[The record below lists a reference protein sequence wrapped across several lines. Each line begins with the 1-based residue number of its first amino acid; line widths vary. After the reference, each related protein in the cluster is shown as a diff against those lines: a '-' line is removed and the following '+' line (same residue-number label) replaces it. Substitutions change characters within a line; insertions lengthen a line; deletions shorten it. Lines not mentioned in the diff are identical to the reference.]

1 MKNKNQ
7 RKFNEDNYK
16 KISNELIKNSNL
28 SKEDLLSKFNCTE
41 NGLNSTEVEKRIEKY
56 GFNEINENKKDSIFM
71 QFIKSFMNYFN
82 LVLVLIAI
90 ISYFTNVV
98 LVAPGQAS
106 WSQIIIIIV
115 LILVSGIISF
125 TQEFK
130 SGLAAEELKNLVTT
144 TCSVKRDG
152 KDFEEIDMKNL
163 VVGDIVKLAAGD
175 MIPADLRILECK
187 DLFISQSALTGESE
201 AIEKFSYNTDSKN
214 NIGDLSNI
222 CLLGTNVIS
231 GSALGAVIGTG
242 ETTYFGSMQKNLNTV
257 DEQTSFDKSVEKISK
272 LLLKFM
278 LVMVPIVFVINW
290 IDKGSFVQALL
301 FAVSVAVGLTPVM
314 LPTIVSANLAK
325 GAVKMSKK
333 KTVVKKLKSIQ
344 NFGAMDVLCTDKTGT
359 LTEDKIIVEKH
370 LNLNGEEDHRVLMYG
385 YLNSSFQTGLKNLM
399 DLAIIE
405 FGKAQGFKYLDAVF
419 DKIDEI
425 PFDFNRRR
433 MSVILKGKE
442 ENQGRIITKGALE
455 EMLSIS
461 KYVELNGHTYE
472 LTKERREKVLSTSKK
487 LNAEGMR
494 VIGVAKKDNMPLSTD
509 FGIKDESEMTLI
521 GFIAFLDPPKESA
534 KTAIKA
540 LNNYGVD
547 VKILTG
553 DNEIVTK
560 KVCSEVGLNVNNIV
574 LGNHIDDLSDKELFD
589 LSKNTNV
596 FAKLN
601 PMQKARIV
609 RVLKENGKTVGF
621 MGDGINDAIALKES
635 DVGISVDTAVDIAKE
650 AADIILL
657 EKDLMVLEEGVIE
670 GRKIFANITK
680 YLKMTISSNFGNT
693 ISVMVASIFLPFLPM
708 LPLEILLQTLI
719 YDITQI
725 VIPWDKVD
733 EEYLKVPRK
742 WDGAD
747 IVKFTVIVGPT
758 SSIFDQTTFLLMW
771 FVFGCTTAAK
781 VPMFQT
787 AWFIEGLATQVL
799 VVYMLR
805 TEKVPFFQSNASW
818 QMNVGII
825 LSLAIGWILP
835 YTAIGSIV
843 GMVPVPLIYFA
854 YIAFVIVAYCT
865 LTQLVKMWYIKRYK
879 NWL

>member
-7 RKFNEDNYK
+7 RKFNEDGYK
-16 KISNELIKNSNL
+16 KISNDILENSKL
-28 SKEDLLSKFNCTE
+28 SKKDLFLKFDSSNA
-41 NGLNSTEVEKRIEKY
+41 GLNDSEVSKRIETY
-56 GFNEINENKKDSIFM
+56 GLNESAKEHKDSIIV
-71 QFIKSFMNYFN
+71 QFTKSFMNYFN

-90 ISYFTNVV
+90 ISYFTNVA
-98 LVAPGQAS
+98 LVPASQAS
-106 WSQIIIIIV
+106 WSQIIIIIA
-115 LILVSGIISF
+115 LIFVSGIISF

-130 SGLAAEELKNLVTT
+130 SGLAAESLKNLITT
-144 TCSVKRDG
+144 TSSVKRNNN
-152 KDFEEIDMKNL
+152 DFSEINMVNL

-175 MIPADLRILECK
+175 MIPADIRVLECK
-187 DLFISQSALTGESE
+187 DLFVSQSALTGESE
-201 AIEKFSYNTDSKN
+201 AIEKLSSNEAGHT
-214 NIGDLSNI
+214 NIGDISNV
-222 CLLGTNVIS
+222 CLLGTNVVS
-231 GSALGAVIGTG
+231 GTAIGIVIGTG
-242 ETTYFGSMQKNLNTV
+242 ENTYFGSMQKNLNSV
-257 DEQTSFDKSVEKISK
+257 DEKTSFDKSVEKVSK

-278 LVMVPIVFVINW
+278 LVMVPIVFIINW
-290 IDKGSFVQALL
+290 VDKGSFIQALL

-359 LTEDKIIVEKH
+359 LTEDKIIVERH
-370 LNLNGEEDHRVLMYG
+370 LNLNGEEDNRVLLYG

-405 FGKAQGFKYLDAVF
+405 FGEKKGFKNLNEAF

-433 MSVILKGKE
+433 MSVVLKEKE
-442 ENQGRIITKGALE
+442 GNSAKIITKGALE

-472 LTKERREKVLSTSKK
+472 LTDELTEKVLSKSKK

-494 VIGVAKKDNMPLSTD
+494 VIGVAKKSDMNLNTEFS
-509 FGIKDESEMTLI
+509 INDESDMTLI
-521 GFIAFLDPPKESA
+521 GFLGFLDPPKESA
-534 KTAIKA
+534 KDAIKA
-540 LNNYGVD
+540 LNNYGVN

-560 KVCSEVGLNVNNIV
+560 KVCSEVGLNVDNIV
-574 LGNHIDDLSDKELFD
+574 LGNDIENISDEVLFK
-589 LSKNTNV
+589 LAEKTNV

-609 RVLKENGKTVGF
+609 RVLKANGKTVGF

-680 YLKMTISSNFGNT
+680 YLKMTVSSNFGNT

-733 EEYLKVPRK
+733 EEYLKTPRK

-771 FVFGCTTAAK
+771 FVFGCTSAAK

-805 TEKVPFFQSNASW
+805 TEKIPFFQSNASW
-818 QMNVGII
+818 QMNIGII
-825 LSLAIGWILP
+825 ASLAIGWTLP
-835 YTAIGSIV
+835 YTKLGAIV
-843 GMVPVPLIYFA
+843 GMVPVPLIYFV
-854 YIAFVIVAYCT
+854 YIAFVIIAYCT

>member
-231 GSALGAVIGTG
+231 GSALGTVIGTG

-405 FGKAQGFKYLDAVF
+405 FGKAQGFKDLDAVF

-825 LSLAIGWILP
+825 VSLAIGWILP

-865 LTQLVKMWYIKRYK
+865 LTQFVKMWYIKRYK

>member
-7 RKFNEDNYK
+7 RKFNEENYK

-28 SKEDLLSKFNCTE
+28 PKEDLLRKFSSTT
-41 NGLNSTEVEKRIEKY
+41 NGLSSTEVEKRIEKY
-56 GFNEINENKKDSIFM
+56 GLNAVNESKKDSVLM

-90 ISYFTNVV
+90 ISYFTDVV
-98 LVAPGQAS
+98 LVPPGQAS
-106 WSQIIIIIV
+106 WSQIIIIVV

-125 TQEFK
+125 AQEFK

-152 KDFEEIDMKNL
+152 KDFEEINMKNL
-163 VVGDIVKLAAGD
+163 VVGDIIKLAAGD

-231 GSALGAVIGTG
+231 GSALGVVIGTG
-242 ETTYFGSMQKNLNTV
+242 ETTYFGAMQKNLNTV
-257 DEQTSFDKSVEKISK
+257 DEKTSFDKSVEKVSK

-278 LVMVPIVFVINW
+278 LVMVPIVFIINW
-290 IDKGSFVQALL
+290 IDKGSFLQALL

-405 FGKAQGFKYLDAVF
+405 FGEAQGFKNLDAVF
-419 DKIDEI
+419 DKVDEI

-433 MSVILKGKE
+433 MSVVLKGKE
-442 ENQGRIITKGALE
+442 EDQGRIITKGALE

-494 VIGVAKKDNMPLSTD
+494 VIGVAKKDNMSLSTD
-509 FGIKDESEMTLI
+509 FGVKDESEMTLI

-534 KTAIKA
+534 KAAIKA

-560 KVCSEVGLNVNNIV
+560 KVCAEVGLNINNIV
-574 LGNHIDDLSDKELFD
+574 LGSDIDNLSDKELFN

-680 YLKMTISSNFGNT
+680 YLKMTVSSNFGNT

-865 LTQLVKMWYIKRYK
+865 LTQFVKMWYIKRYK

>member
-231 GSALGAVIGTG
+231 GSALGTVIGTG

-405 FGKAQGFKYLDAVF
+405 FGKAQGFKDLDAVF

-865 LTQLVKMWYIKRYK
+865 LTQFVKMWYIKRYK

>member
-1 MKNKNQ
+1 
-7 RKFNEDNYK
+7 
-16 KISNELIKNSNL
+16 
-28 SKEDLLSKFNCTE
+28 
-41 NGLNSTEVEKRIEKY
+41 
-56 GFNEINENKKDSIFM
+56 
-71 QFIKSFMNYFN
+71 
-82 LVLVLIAI
+82 
-90 ISYFTNVV
+90 
-98 LVAPGQAS
+98 
-106 WSQIIIIIV
+106 
-115 LILVSGIISF
+115 
-125 TQEFK
+125 
-130 SGLAAEELKNLVTT
+130 
-144 TCSVKRDG
+144 
-152 KDFEEIDMKNL
+152 
-163 VVGDIVKLAAGD
+163 
-175 MIPADLRILECK
+175 
-187 DLFISQSALTGESE
+187 
-201 AIEKFSYNTDSKN
+201 
-214 NIGDLSNI
+214 
-222 CLLGTNVIS
+222 
-231 GSALGAVIGTG
+231 
-242 ETTYFGSMQKNLNTV
+242 
-257 DEQTSFDKSVEKISK
+257 
-272 LLLKFM
+272 
-278 LVMVPIVFVINW
+278 
-290 IDKGSFVQALL
+290 
-301 FAVSVAVGLTPVM
+301 
-314 LPTIVSANLAK
+314 
-325 GAVKMSKK
+325 
-333 KTVVKKLKSIQ
+333 
-344 NFGAMDVLCTDKTGT
+344 
-359 LTEDKIIVEKH
+359 
-370 LNLNGEEDHRVLMYG
+370 
-385 YLNSSFQTGLKNLM
+385 
-399 DLAIIE
+399 
-405 FGKAQGFKYLDAVF
+405 
-419 DKIDEI
+419 
-425 PFDFNRRR
+425 
-433 MSVILKGKE
+433 
-442 ENQGRIITKGALE
+442 
-455 EMLSIS
+455 
-461 KYVELNGHTYE
+461 
-472 LTKERREKVLSTSKK
+472 
-487 LNAEGMR
+487 MR

-650 AADIILL
+650 SADIILL

-771 FVFGCTTAAK
+771 FVFGCTTAQK
-781 VPMFQT
+781 FQCSKQ
-787 AWFIEGLATQVL
+787 L
-799 VVYMLR
+799 
-805 TEKVPFFQSNASW
+805 
-818 QMNVGII
+818 
-825 LSLAIGWILP
+825 
-835 YTAIGSIV
+835 GS
-843 GMVPVPLIYFA
+843 
-854 YIAFVIVAYCT
+854 
-865 LTQLVKMWYIKRYK
+865 
-879 NWL
+879 

>member
-405 FGKAQGFKYLDAVF
+405 FGKAQGFKDLDAVF

-825 LSLAIGWILP
+825 VSLAIGWILP

-865 LTQLVKMWYIKRYK
+865 LTQFVKMWYIKRYK

>member
-7 RKFNEDNYK
+7 RKFNEDGYK
-16 KISNELIKNSNL
+16 KISNNILENSKL
-28 SKEDLLSKFNCTE
+28 SKQDLFLKFDSSDA
-41 NGLNSTEVEKRIEKY
+41 GLNDSEVSKRIETY
-56 GFNEINENKKDSIFM
+56 GLNESAKEHKDSIIV
-71 QFIKSFMNYFN
+71 QFAKSFMNYFN

-90 ISYFTNVV
+90 ISYFTNVA
-98 LVAPGQAS
+98 LVPASQAS
-106 WSQIIIIIV
+106 WSQIIIIIA
-115 LILVSGIISF
+115 LIFVSGIISF

-130 SGLAAEELKNLVTT
+130 SGLAAESLKNLITT
-144 TCSVKRDG
+144 TSSVKRNNN
-152 KDFEEIDMKNL
+152 DFSEINMVNL

-175 MIPADLRILECK
+175 MIPADIRILECK
-187 DLFISQSALTGESE
+187 DLFVSQSALTGESE
-201 AIEKFSYNTDSKN
+201 AIEKLSFNEDSNT
-214 NIGDLSNI
+214 NIGDISNV
-222 CLLGTNVIS
+222 CLLGTNVVS
-231 GSALGAVIGTG
+231 GTAIGIVIGTG
-242 ETTYFGSMQKNLNTV
+242 ENTYFGSMQKNLNSV
-257 DEQTSFDKSVEKISK
+257 DEKTSFDKSVEKISK

-278 LVMVPIVFVINW
+278 LVMVPIVFIINW
-290 IDKGSFVQALL
+290 VDKGSFVQALL

-359 LTEDKIIVEKH
+359 LTEDKIIVERH
-370 LNLNGEEDHRVLMYG
+370 LNLNGEEDNRVLLYG

-405 FGKAQGFKYLDAVF
+405 FGEKKGFKNLNEAF

-433 MSVILKGKE
+433 MSVVLKEKE
-442 ENQGRIITKGALE
+442 DNSAKIITKGALE

-472 LTKERREKVLSTSKK
+472 LTDELAEKVLSKSKK

-494 VIGVAKKDNMPLSTD
+494 VIGVAKKSDMDPNTEFS
-509 FGIKDESEMTLI
+509 INDESDMTLI
-521 GFIAFLDPPKESA
+521 GFLGFLDPPKESA
-534 KTAIKA
+534 KNAIKA

-560 KVCSEVGLNVNNIV
+560 KVCSEVGLNVDNIV
-574 LGNHIDDLSDKELFD
+574 LGNDIEDISDEALFK
-589 LSKNTNV
+589 LAERTNV

-609 RVLKENGKTVGF
+609 RVLKANGKTVGF

-680 YLKMTISSNFGNT
+680 YLKMTVSSNFGNT

-733 EEYLKVPRK
+733 EEYLKTPRK

-771 FVFGCTTAAK
+771 FVFGCTSAAK

-805 TEKVPFFQSNASW
+805 TEKIPFFQSNASW
-818 QMNVGII
+818 QMNIGII
-825 LSLAIGWILP
+825 ASLAIGWTLP
-835 YTAIGSIV
+835 YTKLGAIV
-843 GMVPVPLIYFA
+843 GMVPVPLIYFV
-854 YIAFVIVAYCT
+854 YIAFVIIAYCT
-865 LTQLVKMWYIKRYK
+865 LTQFVKMWYIKKYK

>member
-405 FGKAQGFKYLDAVF
+405 FGKAQGFKDLDAVF

-609 RVLKENGKTVGF
+609 RVLKENRKTVGF

>member
-1 MKNKNQ
+1 MLL
-7 RKFNEDNYK
+7 K
-16 KISNELIKNSNL
+16 K
-28 SKEDLLSKFNCTE
+28 
-41 NGLNSTEVEKRIEKY
+41 
-56 GFNEINENKKDSIFM
+56 
-71 QFIKSFMNYFN
+71 
-82 LVLVLIAI
+82 
-90 ISYFTNVV
+90 
-98 LVAPGQAS
+98 
-106 WSQIIIIIV
+106 
-115 LILVSGIISF
+115 
-125 TQEFK
+125 
-130 SGLAAEELKNLVTT
+130 LKNLVTT

-214 NIGDLSNI
+214 NISDLSNI

-405 FGKAQGFKYLDAVF
+405 FGKAQGFKDLDAVF

-472 LTKERREKVLSTSKK
+472 LNKRTS
-487 LNAEGMR
+487 
-494 VIGVAKKDNMPLSTD
+494 
-509 FGIKDESEMTLI
+509 
-521 GFIAFLDPPKESA
+521 
-534 KTAIKA
+534 
-540 LNNYGVD
+540 
-547 VKILTG
+547 
-553 DNEIVTK
+553 
-560 KVCSEVGLNVNNIV
+560 
-574 LGNHIDDLSDKELFD
+574 
-589 LSKNTNV
+589 
-596 FAKLN
+596 
-601 PMQKARIV
+601 
-609 RVLKENGKTVGF
+609 
-621 MGDGINDAIALKES
+621 
-635 DVGISVDTAVDIAKE
+635 
-650 AADIILL
+650 
-657 EKDLMVLEEGVIE
+657 
-670 GRKIFANITK
+670 
-680 YLKMTISSNFGNT
+680 
-693 ISVMVASIFLPFLPM
+693 
-708 LPLEILLQTLI
+708 
-719 YDITQI
+719 
-725 VIPWDKVD
+725 
-733 EEYLKVPRK
+733 
-742 WDGAD
+742 
-747 IVKFTVIVGPT
+747 
-758 SSIFDQTTFLLMW
+758 
-771 FVFGCTTAAK
+771 
-781 VPMFQT
+781 
-787 AWFIEGLATQVL
+787 
-799 VVYMLR
+799 
-805 TEKVPFFQSNASW
+805 
-818 QMNVGII
+818 
-825 LSLAIGWILP
+825 
-835 YTAIGSIV
+835 
-843 GMVPVPLIYFA
+843 
-854 YIAFVIVAYCT
+854 
-865 LTQLVKMWYIKRYK
+865 
-879 NWL
+879 

>member
-405 FGKAQGFKYLDAVF
+405 FGKAQGFKDLDAVF